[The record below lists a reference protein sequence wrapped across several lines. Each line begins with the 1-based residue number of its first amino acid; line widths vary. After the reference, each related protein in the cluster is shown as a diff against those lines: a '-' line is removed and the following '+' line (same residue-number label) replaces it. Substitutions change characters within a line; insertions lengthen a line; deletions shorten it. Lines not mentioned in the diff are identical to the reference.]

1 MMEEAKMAKNGISRR
16 RFLAAAGMA
25 AAALAVDCSK
35 VSRPTAA
42 MGPKKDYPVV
52 VIGAGLG
59 GLTCAA
65 YLARE
70 GLPVTVVEQHTV
82 PGGYATAFDRQGG
95 KFSFEVSLEGTSIH
109 NNTPAQ
115 ILNQLDVLDK
125 LELVRLPDIYR
136 IKTAKGDIVVP
147 QGDPEGYVQALSQRF
162 PGETAGIRSF
172 VGELIDI
179 YTETENYGHKSALV
193 KKLINIFFPLL
204 YPKMWKVRTQTLAD
218 LLDAHISTPEAR
230 DLLAF
235 LWGYY
240 GLPPSRLS
248 GFYYAVATGGY
259 LTNGSY
265 YIKDRSQRLSTALAE
280 AIQAAGG
287 SLLYETAAEQVLL
300 KNGAVA
306 GVAVAGG
313 RVLPARAVVSNAS
326 ALTLFTK
333 MLPPASV
340 PPDYL
345 KKIQSYRP
353 SISSFIVWLGLN
365 QPLRGTIPGYSTAL
379 GSNLSP
385 EKAYELALQGDIENT
400 AYNLTL
406 YDNLYEGY
414 SAAGT
419 STLTIVTLCGYAPWQ
434 RFEADY
440 RAGRKTDYHNEK
452 ERWTTVL
459 IERAEK
465 DLIPGLAGMIE
476 VKEAATPLTNWR
488 FTGNPQGAIY
498 GFEQSM
504 DNAYMNRISNKTPV
518 PGLYLAGAWGNP
530 GGGYAG
536 VLRSGQLT
544 FEQMMRDWGA

>member
-1 MMEEAKMAKNGISRR
+1 MTQKGISRR
-16 RFLAAAGMA
+16 RFIAAAGMA

-35 VSRPTAA
+35 APRFTAA

-65 YLARE
+65 YLARQ

-82 PGGYATAFDRQGG
+82 PGGYATAFDCRGG
-95 KFSFEVSLEGTSIH
+95 KFTFEVSLEGTSIH

-115 ILNQLDVLDK
+115 ILRELDILDK
-125 LELVRLPDIYR
+125 LVLLRLPDTYR

-147 QGDPEGYVQALSQRF
+147 QGDPEGYIRELSRRF
-162 PGETAGIRSF
+162 PDQAAGIRRF
-172 VGELIDI
+172 VDEMIGI
-179 YTETENYGHKSALV
+179 YTEAESYGRKSAVV
-193 KKLINIFFPLL
+193 KNLTRIFFPLL
-204 YPKMWKVRTQTLAD
+204 FPKMWKVRTQTLAD
-218 LLDAHISTPEAR
+218 MLNTHVSSPEAR

-259 LTNGSY
+259 LVNGSY
-265 YIKDRSQRLSTALAE
+265 YIKDRSQRLSTTLAD
-280 AIQAAGG
+280 AVQAAGG
-287 SLLYETAAEQVLL
+287 SLLYETAAEKVIL

-306 GVAVAGG
+306 GVVVAGG
-313 RVLPARAVVSNAS
+313 RELPARAVVSNAS

-333 MLPPASV
+333 MLPAGSV
-340 PPDYL
+340 SPGYL
-345 KKIQSYRP
+345 KKIRSYRP

-365 QPLRGTIPGYSTAL
+365 RPLRGTIPGYSTAL
-379 GSNLSP
+379 GSYGTP
-385 EKAYELALQGDIENT
+385 EEAYERALQGDIEN
-400 AYNLTL
+400 AGYSITL

-419 STLTIVTLCGYAPWQ
+419 STLTIVSLCGYAPWQ
-434 RFEADY
+434 VFEADY
-440 RAGRKTDYHNEK
+440 RAGRKSAYDKEK
-452 ERWTTVL
+452 ARWADVL
-459 IERAEK
+459 IGRAEN

-488 FTGNPQGAIY
+488 FTGNPRGAIY

-504 DNAYMNRISNKTPV
+504 NNAYMNRISNKTPV
-518 PGLYLAGAWGNP
+518 PGLYLVGAWGNP

-536 VLRSGQLT
+536 VLRSGQMT
-544 FEQMMRDWGA
+544 FQRLMRDWGA